1 MSASLKDFANIS
13 KIPSRVLGSVERYVI
28 TQPKDTSRSTTVL
41 HPSDIIKSDWCHRS
55 SYFQLLGFPPPPSKY
70 KTSLRQKRVFQLG
83 HDIHAGW
90 QTIFHEMGKLYGKY
104 SCDSCELIT
113 WGMGVDPCAV
123 CDGKSHSYKEVSLM
137 YDPLRISGHADGIL
151 LGLGEPLLLE
161 IKSVG
166 AGTFRFEAPELMYA
180 HNGEIEA
187 MWKVLKAPFMSHIMQ
202 AQMYMKLAELINLPH
217 QPQEALFLY
226 ENKASQEPKEFVVKK
241 SDFGITSIL
250 DACEDLISRIDA
262 KSPPECN
269 INGEAGC
276 YKCTPYKE
284 ETNG

>member
-1 MSASLKDFANIS
+1 MSGTLKDFVNAG
-13 KIPSRVLGSVERYVI
+13 KTTSRVLGSVERHI
-28 TQPKDTSRSTTVL
+28 LATPPDTSRSTTVL
-41 HPSDIIKSDWCHRS
+41 HPSEIIKSDWCHRS

-70 KTSLRQKRVFQLG
+70 KTSLRQKRVFQTG

-104 SCDSCELIT
+104 SCNECGLVI
-113 WGMGVDPCAV
+113 WGMGTDPCPL
-123 CDGKSHSYKEVSLM
+123 CLNISYSYKEVSLM
-137 YDPLRISGHADGIL
+137 YDPLRISGHADGVL

-166 AGTFRFEAPELMYA
+166 AGTFRFEAPELTYE
-180 HNGEIEA
+180 HNGELEA
-187 MWKVLKAPFMSHIMQ
+187 MWKALKAPFMSHIMQ
-202 AQMYMKLAELINLPH
+202 AQMYMKLAELINLEH

-226 ENKASQEPKEFVVKK
+226 ENKGSQEPKEFVVKK

-250 DACEDLISRIDA
+250 QACEDLMTQLDSRT
-262 KSPPECN
+262 PPGCN

-276 YKCTPYKE
+276 AKCAPYKE
-284 ETNG
+284 ESNG

>member
-1 MSASLKDFANIS
+1 
-13 KIPSRVLGSVERYVI
+13 
-28 TQPKDTSRSTTVL
+28 
-41 HPSDIIKSDWCHRS
+41 
-55 SYFQLLGFPPPPSKY
+55 LLGF
-70 KTSLRQKRVFQLG
+70 
-83 HDIHAGW
+83 
-90 QTIFHEMGKLYGKY
+90 
-104 SCDSCELIT
+104 
-113 WGMGVDPCAV
+113 
-123 CDGKSHSYKEVSLM
+123 
-137 YDPLRISGHADGIL
+137 
-151 LGLGEPLLLE
+151 GEPLLLE

-166 AGTFRFEAPELMYA
+166 AGTFRFEAPDLMYA

-241 SDFGITSIL
+241 SDFGITPIL
-250 DACEDLISRIDA
+250 EACADLMLKIDA
-262 KSPPECN
+262 QSPPECN
-269 INGEAGC
+269 INGEVGC